1 MSMRTKVLSL
11 FALFGFFIGIA
22 AYTIFNWLMV
32 NSLINLSGLVS
43 PWFISGVIGAGLS
56 IALLM
61 AYSRLTNA

>member
-1 MSMRTKVLSL
+1 MSMRTKVLTL

-22 AYTIFNWLMV
+22 AYTIFNWLSV

-43 PWFISGVIGAGLS
+43 PWFFSGIIGAGIS

-61 AYSRLTNA
+61 AYARLANA

>member
-11 FALFGFFIGIA
+11 FAIFGFFIGIA
-22 AYTIFNWLMV
+22 AYTIFNYLTA

-56 IALLM
+56 IVLLM
-61 AYSRLTNA
+61 AYARLTNA